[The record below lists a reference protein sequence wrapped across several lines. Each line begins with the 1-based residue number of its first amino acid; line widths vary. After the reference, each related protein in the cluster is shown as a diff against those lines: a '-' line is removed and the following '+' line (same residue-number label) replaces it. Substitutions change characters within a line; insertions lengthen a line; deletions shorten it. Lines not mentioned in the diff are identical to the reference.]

1 MNENI
6 NPTSSSPTFSS
17 ITTPVLF
24 TILDKVDV
32 LPPLNCKRIPAED
45 FGKLVNSQELVSR
58 VVQEALLYKKDIV
71 KECEDIK
78 ARAVREG
85 FDEGYRAWADM
96 VRVLEKEVQLV
107 REELQKSVMSV
118 ALKAA
123 KKIVA
128 SELVTRPEAIVD
140 IVMSTLK
147 TVAQHKKI
155 VVYVNKKDYDAVE
168 KGKSRLKS
176 IFEELETFSLRER
189 DDIEPGGCIIE
200 TEGGIINARL
210 EDRWRTLEAAFEA
223 LSAYL
228 KEERESL

>member
-1 MNENI
+1 MNEKSTT
-6 NPTSSSPTFSS
+6 PPLSSV
-17 ITTPVLF
+17 TTPVLF
-24 TILDKVDV
+24 TILDKSDV
-32 LPPLNCKRIPAED
+32 LPPLNGKRLQAAD
-45 FGKLVNSQELVSR
+45 FGRLVDSQALVSK
-58 VVQEALLYKKDIV
+58 VAQDALVYKKEVV
-71 KECEDIK
+71 KECEELK
-78 ARAVREG
+78 AHAIQEG
-85 FDEGYRAWADM
+85 FHEGYRAWADM
-96 VRVLEKEVQLV
+96 VRVLEKEVQAV

-128 SELVTRPEAIVD
+128 SELVTRPEAILD

-155 VVYVNKKDYDAVE
+155 VVYVNKKDFDAID
-168 KGKSRLKS
+168 KGKNSLKS
-176 IFEELETFSLRER
+176 IFEQLETFSLRDR
-189 DDIEPGGCIIE
+189 DDVEPGGCIIE

-228 KEERESL
+228 KEERESP